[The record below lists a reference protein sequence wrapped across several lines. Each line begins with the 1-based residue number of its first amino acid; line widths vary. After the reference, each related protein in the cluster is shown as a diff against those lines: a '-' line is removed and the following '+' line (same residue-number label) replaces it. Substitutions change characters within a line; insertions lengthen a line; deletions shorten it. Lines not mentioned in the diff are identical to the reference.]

1 MTAHP
6 RELLVALGL
15 VACTVGA
22 ARAAEPP
29 IDWDRLG
36 PSHRRLVDPVVA
48 TSQVSREVG
57 NINYPTRRAIWEY
70 LLVHPDFAAQVARV
84 MRQGKYRIQP
94 VGDHYDVD
102 DGHGVRGVMRPL
114 YSANDRHIF
123 YLEGAYE
130 ATRWLPTVAG
140 RVVLV
145 LDNRYR
151 QSADGTPLADVA
163 VTGYIRIDS
172 RFVGALLLLAKEFS
186 GRTLDAGVRR
196 FFRHVE
202 RLNRRAL
209 EDPKGLL
216 DLLESQPA
224 VDRTQ
229 LGEFRKILLR
239 PITHEPSREP
249 FAHPG

>member
-1 MTAHP
+1 M
-6 RELLVALGL
+6 ALSL
-15 VACTVGA
+15 VACTAVA
-22 ARAAEPP
+22 ARAAGPAV
-29 IDWDRLG
+29 DWDRLA

-57 NINYPTRRAIWEY
+57 NITYPTRRAIWEY

-84 MRQGKYRIQP
+84 IRQGKYRIQP
-94 VGDHYDVD
+94 VGDHYNVD
-102 DGHGVRGVMRPL
+102 DGRGVRGVMRPL
-114 YSANDRHIF
+114 YAAHDRHIF

-145 LDNRYR
+145 LDHRYLEG
-151 QSADGTPLADVA
+151 ADGTPLADVV

-172 RFVGALLLLAKEFS
+172 RFIGALLLLAKEFS
-186 GRTLDAGVRR
+186 ARTLDTSVRR

-209 EDPKGLL
+209 EDPTGLL
-216 DLLESQPA
+216 ALLETQPD
-224 VDRTQ
+224 VDRAQ
-229 LGEFRKILLR
+229 LGEFRRILLR
-239 PITHEPSREP
+239 PTTQTPGPDPSARR
-249 FAHPG
+249 G